1 MAAEIER
8 VTRPSTRPHGRDRSS
23 PRSSPPAPDGA
34 SDRVSWPDVP
44 RMVTVVL
51 TVVAAACQA
60 GARAQPPAS
69 AARDSPLAPRMATHG
84 DRRGATSATM
94 PGPATVGARLDAPTR
109 NRECEACHV
118 EIAAEWRGSLH
129 QRSYVDPEFARALER
144 EPQPFCRGCHAPEAD
159 PRAPA
164 PAPLAAL
171 GVACVTCHAPAGL
184 SADAVL
190 AVLGDSHAAPHAVL
204 AGPGDS
210 HAAPHAVVASAAFAG
225 APACAACHEFEFPG
239 RAAPMQMTV
248 REHAASRFAA
258 TSCADCHMP
267 WTGDGA
273 SRHRSHVFAASR
285 DPALLQRSLRVE
297 ATRGPGVV
305 ALRLVPAAVG
315 HAVPTGDLFRRLL
328 VEAEA
333 RGAAGAVVGR
343 DARTLERR
351 FERRRESSLRTVQV
365 EVADDRPGAPGS
377 READGAAVV
386 LLELGAE
393 ADVYPVRWR
402 VVHQRVEFHRSED
415 VVIAGELELAVG
427 DLPPLR
433 EEP

>member
-1 MAAEIER
+1 M
-8 VTRPSTRPHGRDRSS
+8 TGL
-23 PRSSPPAPDGA
+23 
-34 SDRVSWPDVP
+34 
-44 RMVTVVL
+44 VL
-51 TVVAAACQA
+51 TVAAAACQS
-60 GARAQPPAS
+60 GTRAAPPEP
-69 AARDSPLAPRMATHG
+69 AARDSPLAPRMATG
-84 DRRGATSATM
+84 PQSDRRVAAPAM
-94 PGPATVGARLDAPTR
+94 PGPARSGARLDASTR
-109 NRECEACHV
+109 NRGCEACHL

-129 QRSYVDPEFARALER
+129 QRSYVDPEFARALDR

-159 PRAPA
+159 PRASP
-164 PAPLAAL
+164 PPELAAL
-171 GVACVTCHAPAGL
+171 GVGCVTCHAPAGL

-190 AVLGDSHAAPHAVL
+190 AV
-204 AGPGDS
+204 PGDS

-225 APACAACHEFEFPG
+225 APACASCHEFEFPG
-239 RAAPMQMTV
+239 RAAPMQLTV

-273 SRHRSHVFAASR
+273 GRHRSHVFAASR

-297 ATRGPGVV
+297 ATRRPGVV

-333 RGAAGAVVGR
+333 TGADGVVVGH
-343 DARTLERR
+343 DARALGRR

-365 EVADDRPGAPGS
+365 EVADDRPGAPSG

-386 LLELGAE
+386 LLELGPE

-402 VVHQRVEFHRSED
+402 VVHQRVEFPRSDD
-415 VVIAGELELAVG
+415 VELAGELELAGG